1 MSTTQDRISKEQLHQ
16 TFFPLSDDSFESGKL
31 YLGEHVQCVAGTLTG
46 DATYVL
52 NLAPAGVAEGCM
64 CSITLNVGEDS
75 TLTVKDGPNVLF
87 NAVTNDSIYAVLFC
101 DGISWHVVWDRNVM
115 VALHARIPVPEGG
128 AEDQL
133 LAKASATDGD
143 VEWQTIHKIP
153 AGGTEDQLLAK
164 ASATD
169 GDVEWQTVPK
179 IPAGGTTGQ
188 VLAKKSETDFDL
200 EWITP

>member
-1 MSTTQDRISKEQLHQ
+1 MSTILDRVSKEQLHQ
-16 TFFPLSDDSFESGKL
+16 TFFPLSDASFESGKL

-87 NAVTNDSIYAVLFC
+87 DAVTDDSIYAVLFC
-101 DGISWHVVWDRNVM
+101 DGISWHTVWDRNEM
-115 VALHARIPVPEGG
+115 VALNARIPVPE
-128 AEDQL
+128 
-133 LAKASATDGD
+133 
-143 VEWQTIHKIP
+143 
-153 AGGTEDQLLAK
+153 GGTEDQLLAK
-164 ASATD
+164 ASADD
-169 GDVEWQTVPK
+169 GDLEWTTIPK

-188 VLAKKSETDFDL
+188 VLAKKSNDDFDL